1 MENLAKAIYDHYETY
16 LGDMLG
22 ADFYPEKNLQ
32 LMGFQ
37 DAVEG
42 CLTFGTMGLTLHKK
56 ALGSSCEAVITAEED
71 LDDCAALFVKVL
83 CYIIDR
89 KLPLHKGLT
98 IGGIDKLKPEFFE
111 AHHKTALYFT
121 EPTMFTPAFRE
132 IGGECRIYMAI
143 FITPEEE
150 AYIRSHGAEAFE
162 KCLEEEKA
170 DVIDLD
176 RKSICG
182 A

>member
-1 MENLAKAIYDHYETY
+1 MANLAKAIYDHYETY

-42 CLTFGTMGLTLHKK
+42 CLTFGTMGLSLHKK
-56 ALGSSCEAVITAEED
+56 ELGGCCEAVMTTDQD
-71 LDDCAALFVKVL
+71 LDLCAEIFVKVL
-83 CYIIDR
+83 TYVIDR
-89 KLPLHKGLT
+89 QLPLHKGLT
-98 IGGIDKLKPEFFE
+98 IGGIDSLKPEFYE
-111 AHHKTALYFT
+111 SWHKSALYFT

-132 IGGECRIYMAI
+132 IGEDCRVYMAI

-150 AYIRSHGAEAFE
+150 ACIRKQGAEAFE
-162 KCLEEEKA
+162 QKLEEKKT
-170 DVIDLD
+170 DVIDLS
-176 RKSICG
+176 RESVC
-182 A
+182 